1 MRKKRWL
8 FIGIYKQSSRN
19 SQYFLNILADL
30 LDFYLMQYD
39 NKLVLEAFNL
49 KLNNPILLD
58 FLNDYD
64 FTNLIKRNI
73 CFKGDGSCIDL
84 VLTNRKFLFTF
95 ATIFETS
102 LSDHH
107 HLIFSLIKTTFQK
120 EEPKLVIYRDF
131 KKNHV
136 YKFSKFSIFNQ

>member
-1 MRKKRWL
+1 
-8 FIGIYKQSSRN
+8 
-19 SQYFLNILADL
+19 
-30 LDFYLMQYD
+30 MQYD

-49 KLNNPILLD
+49 KLNNPILLN

-84 VLTNRKFLFTF
+84 VLTNRKFLFKF

-107 HLIFSLIKTTFQK
+107 HLISSMIKTTFQK
-120 EEPKLVIYRDF
+120 EERKLIIYRDF

-136 YKFSKFSIFNQ
+136 YKFSKFSTFNQ